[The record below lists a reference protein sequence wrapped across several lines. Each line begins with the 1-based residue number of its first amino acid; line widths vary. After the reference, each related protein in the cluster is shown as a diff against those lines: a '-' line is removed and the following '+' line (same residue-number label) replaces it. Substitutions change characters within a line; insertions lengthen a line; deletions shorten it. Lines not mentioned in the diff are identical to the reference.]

1 KQRSSLEALAA
12 RQANGR
18 QRAEQRGDRCR
29 DGGDTQTHPGRI
41 QHGAV
46 IEEFGVPAQRPAAP
60 HRHQP
65 RGVEGVDDEDDD
77 RQVQKPQPKRQRGDV
92 EPRYPVDLVRHQPA
106 PPSVRRCSRSYSNS
120 GGTSSNSSATAAAGA
135 PGQSLLVKNSSHSV
149 CPIIIEPEPARRSG
163 MTNSPT
169 IGMKHNS
176 APAPTPGS
184 DSGNVTIQN
193 ASRGEAPR
201 SLAAS
206 ISEPSIFA
214 SVA

>member
-1 KQRSSLEALAA
+1 MTI
-12 RQANGR
+12 GR
-18 QRAEQRGDRCR
+18 YKNASPSASEVTLNREILLTWCAIS
-29 DGGDTQTHPGRI
+29 P
-41 QHGAV
+41 
-46 IEEFGVPAQRPAAP
+46 
-60 HRHQP
+60 
-65 RGVEGVDDEDDD
+65 
-77 RQVQKPQPKRQRGDV
+77 
-92 EPRYPVDLVRHQPA
+92 L

-120 GGTSSNSSATAAAGA
+120 GGTSSSSSATAAADA
-135 PGQSLLVKNSSHSV
+135 TGQSLLVKNSSHSV

-163 MTNSPT
+163 ITNSPT

-184 DSGNVTIQN
+184 DSGNVTSQN

-206 ISEPSIFA
+206 SSEPSIFA